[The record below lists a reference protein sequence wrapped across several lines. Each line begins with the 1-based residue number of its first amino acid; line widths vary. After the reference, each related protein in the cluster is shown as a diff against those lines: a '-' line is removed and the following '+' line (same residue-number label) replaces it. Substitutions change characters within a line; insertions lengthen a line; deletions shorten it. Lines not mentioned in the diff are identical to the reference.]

1 MAAIPLGIL
10 AQRLGWIDLTDKS
23 TRGRRG
29 GGGGGLVGIGDEV
42 FSPARYETQLE
53 LDRQTILPAPA
64 PLAGDLGE
72 TGSHGVYA
80 GRVRIDLRADPRQS
94 DAA

>member
-1 MAAIPLGIL
+1 MDWLIFAGIVVAAVSLGML
-10 AQRLGWIDLTDKS
+10 AQRFGLIDLAGKNAHERT
-23 TRGRRG
+23 

-64 PLAGDLGE
+64 PIAGEGE
-72 TGSHGVYA
+72 GDHGIYE
-80 GRVRIDLRADPRQS
+80 GKVRIDLRG
-94 DAA
+94 